1 MTTEGKHSC
10 CGGSS
15 AHSAPAA
22 PNPSI
27 APETAIDPVCGMRV
41 TISDTSLFFDFQD
54 RRYDFCCQGCRTKF
68 STSPGYYLSGA
79 AAARPRRKAVKARY
93 ECPMHPDVVS
103 DKPGDCPACGM
114 PLEASVPT
122 ADDGNA
128 EVKELAHRFGWSALL
143 SLPLLIVSMSE
154 MFGFSLLPATGAW
167 HLVSCWLQA
176 ALATPVVFYLARP
189 LFSKALASVR
199 SNNANMFTLLA
210 LGIGIPYAYSLVS
223 LVFATLSGADGGTH
237 HHMVYFESSA
247 LIATLAWL
255 GQYLEARARHQSG
268 SALRA
273 LVKLAPDDATVLM
286 PDGSESRVPVKH
298 IAPWARLRIAPGER
312 LPVDGIVIDGR
323 STVDE
328 SMLTGESVPV
338 LKETG
343 SQVAAGTINT
353 TGSLLVQAQQVGED
367 TMLSGIIRLVSDAQR
382 SRVPIQQLADK
393 AASIFVPAVL
403 LVAATTAISWLALGF
418 PLADALAAATA
429 VLVVACPC
437 ALGLAVPMSIIVAS
451 GRAAREGVL
460 FKEARSLQTLCR
472 VDTLVIDKTG
482 TLTEGKPSVQAIRPV
497 PGTDA
502 DALLALCA
510 AVEQQSE
517 HPLAAAIVQAAKA
530 QAVAVSHDCRDF
542 QSETGLGARATVDG
556 KTVLV
561 GSRAYL
567 VKHGIA
573 VPATEDAT
581 TTVHVASQ
589 GDYLGSIQCADKLRD
604 TSAATIAELQAAG
617 ISVILASGDSESAVA
632 LAATASG
639 ITTSYGRLLPSEKS
653 ALVERLQADGHR
665 VAMTGDGINDAPALA
680 RSDVGIALA
689 SGTDAAL
696 HTADIVLVSGGLEG
710 IVRARKLSFAL
721 MRNIR
726 QNLFLAFAYNLVAI
740 PVCAGALSQLGITAV
755 NPVVAALA
763 MCFSSVAVV
772 ANALRL
778 KGQAA

>member
-1 MTTEGKHSC
+1 M
-10 CGGSS
+10 
-15 AHSAPAA
+15 
-22 PNPSI
+22 
-27 APETAIDPVCGMRV
+27 
-41 TISDTSLFFDFQD
+41 
-54 RRYDFCCQGCRTKF
+54 
-68 STSPGYYLSGA
+68 
-79 AAARPRRKAVKARY
+79 KARY

-143 SLPLLIVSMSE
+143 SVPLLIVSMSE

-176 ALATPVVFYLARP
+176 VLATPVVFYLARP

-199 SNNANMFTLLA
+199 NNNANMFTLLA

-223 LVFATLSGADGGTH
+223 LVFASFSGADGGAH

-273 LVKLAPDDATVLM
+273 LVKLAPEDANVLM
-286 PDGSESRVPVKH
+286 PDGSASRVPVKH
-298 IAPWARLRIAPGER
+298 IAPWARIRIAPGER
-312 LPVDGIVIDGR
+312 LPVDGIVLEGS

-338 LKETG
+338 LKGPG
-343 SQVAAGTINT
+343 SSVAAGTINT
-353 TGSLLVQAQQVGED
+353 TGSLLVQAQQVGEE

-393 AASIFVPAVL
+393 VASIFVPVVL

-472 VDTLVIDKTG
+472 IDTLVIDKTG

-497 PGTDA
+497 AETDA

-510 AVEQQSE
+510 AVEQHSE
-517 HPLAAAIVQAAKA
+517 HPLAAAIVQAAQA

-542 QSETGLGARATVDG
+542 QSETGMGARATVDG
-556 KTVLV
+556 QTVLV

-567 VKHGIA
+567 VKQGIKTI
-573 VPATEDAT
+573 PATEDAT
-581 TTVHVASQ
+581 TTVHVARAGS
-589 GDYLGSIQCADKLRD
+589 YLGSIQCADKLRD
-604 TSAATIAELQAAG
+604 TSAATIAKLQAAG

-632 LAATASG
+632 LAATAAG

-653 ALVERLQADGHR
+653 ALVERLQADGHL